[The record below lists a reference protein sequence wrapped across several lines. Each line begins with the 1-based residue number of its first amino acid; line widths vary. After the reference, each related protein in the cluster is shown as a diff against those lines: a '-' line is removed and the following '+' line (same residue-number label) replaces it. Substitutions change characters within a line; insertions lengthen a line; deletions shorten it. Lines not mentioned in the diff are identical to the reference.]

1 MNQLNINRSSFLVRI
16 ALYGLSVAAL
26 SAQAAPGIGT
36 ALTAEEQTS
45 LTANAPVQVGGRQ
58 FRIYSEEKVAPAS
71 GAAVASKNA
80 QSSSGAALDPV
91 TTVVNEQGL
100 VGKSRN
106 EVLISNIP
114 TAEAKA
120 KISAYLSQAISV
132 KYYDHMDITALR
144 FATFGEAAQAQ
155 AELQA
160 LLTGA
165 KVTLPIKFS
174 VRTPR

>member
-1 MNQLNINRSSFLVRI
+1 MNKLKLNRSSFLLGL
-16 ALYGLSVAAL
+16 ALCGMSFAAIW
-26 SAQAAPGIGT
+26 AQAAPGIGT
-36 ALTAEEQTS
+36 VLTAEEQKS
-45 LTANAPVQVGGRQ
+45 LSANASVQVGARQ
-58 FRIYSEEKVAPAS
+58 FKIFSEEKVVSATG
-71 GAAVASKNA
+71 GATAAKNA
-80 QSSSGAALDPV
+80 QSASGAVLDPV

-106 EVLISNIP
+106 EVLISNIS
-114 TAEAKA
+114 TADAKT

-132 KYYDHMDITALR
+132 KYYDHMNITALR

-155 AELQA
+155 AELQV

-165 KVTLPIKFS
+165 KVTLPIGFS